1 MVCKLSFAHN
11 FLCFLG
17 CLDWNICFTQ
27 IFFSI
32 LISVWSFQ
40 CTQSLLKQSH
50 LKLLRN
56 FHTNLCRNISW
67 LWLNLYQSSEVST
80 LWILWSL
87 VKPVLSKTA
96 LPCWSRLALACPF
109 YIRSSA
115 CIAVIFL
122 LIWQPP
128 AFPYRHQYSIIGRFR
143 LNHRVRDV
151 DGCFPKAHRH
161 QKYEAIYSG
170 LSLVLVTRSITL
182 PLHLA
187 RVIRPIRL
195 RFHSILLI
203 NQRLSCLLIR
213 QSSLITKQW
222 ITFTRFP

>member
-1 MVCKLSFAHN
+1 MFS
-11 FLCFLG
+11 
-17 CLDWNICFTQ
+17 Q

-40 CTQSLLKQSH
+40 CT
-50 LKLLRN
+50 
-56 FHTNLCRNISW
+56 I
-67 LWLNLYQSSEVST
+67 WLNVYQSSEVST

-87 VKPVLSKTA
+87 VKPV
-96 LPCWSRLALACPF
+96 
-109 YIRSSA
+109 
-115 CIAVIFL
+115 IF

-222 ITFTRFP
+222 TISTRFP

>member
-1 MVCKLSFAHN
+1 MFS
-11 FLCFLG
+11 
-17 CLDWNICFTQ
+17 Q

-40 CTQSLLKQSH
+40 CT
-50 LKLLRN
+50 
-56 FHTNLCRNISW
+56 I
-67 LWLNLYQSSEVST
+67 WLNVYQSSEASI

-87 VKPVLSKTA
+87 VKPV
-96 LPCWSRLALACPF
+96 
-109 YIRSSA
+109 
-115 CIAVIFL
+115 IF

-151 DGCFPKAHRH
+151 DGCFSKAHRH
-161 QKYEAIYSG
+161 QKYDVIYSG

>member
-1 MVCKLSFAHN
+1 MINYVYVWLFVFSDVLIKYMFS
-11 FLCFLG
+11 
-17 CLDWNICFTQ
+17 Q

-40 CTQSLLKQSH
+40 CT
-50 LKLLRN
+50 
-56 FHTNLCRNISW
+56 I
-67 LWLNLYQSSEVST
+67 WLNVYQSSEASI

-87 VKPVLSKTA
+87 VKPVIL
-96 LPCWSRLALACPF
+96 F
-109 YIRSSA
+109 
-115 CIAVIFL
+115 

-151 DGCFPKAHRH
+151 DGCFPKAYRH
-161 QKYEAIYSG
+161 QKYDVIYSG
-170 LSLVLVTRSITL
+170 LSIVLVTRSITL

-222 ITFTRFP
+222 TISTRFP

>member
-1 MVCKLSFAHN
+1 MFS
-11 FLCFLG
+11 
-17 CLDWNICFTQ
+17 Q

-40 CTQSLLKQSH
+40 CT
-50 LKLLRN
+50 
-56 FHTNLCRNISW
+56 I
-67 LWLNLYQSSEVST
+67 WLNVYQSSEASIF
-80 LWILWSL
+80 WILWSL
-87 VKPVLSKTA
+87 VKPVIL
-96 LPCWSRLALACPF
+96 F
-109 YIRSSA
+109 
-115 CIAVIFL
+115 

-161 QKYEAIYSG
+161 QKYDVIYSG

>member
-1 MVCKLSFAHN
+1 MINYVYVWLFVFSDVLIKYMFS
-11 FLCFLG
+11 
-17 CLDWNICFTQ
+17 Q

-40 CTQSLLKQSH
+40 CT
-50 LKLLRN
+50 
-56 FHTNLCRNISW
+56 I
-67 LWLNLYQSSEVST
+67 WLNVYQSSEASI

-87 VKPVLSKTA
+87 VKPVIL
-96 LPCWSRLALACPF
+96 F
-109 YIRSSA
+109 
-115 CIAVIFL
+115 

-161 QKYEAIYSG
+161 QKYDVIYSG

>member
-1 MVCKLSFAHN
+1 MFTFGYLFSRMSWSNKCFHRYFSQYLSLYEVFNVQSRLN
-11 FLCFLG
+11 F
-17 CLDWNICFTQ
+17 
-27 IFFSI
+27 
-32 LISVWSFQ
+32 
-40 CTQSLLKQSH
+40 
-50 LKLLRN
+50 
-56 FHTNLCRNISW
+56 
-67 LWLNLYQSSEVST
+67 YQSSEASI

-87 VKPVLSKTA
+87 VKPVIL
-96 LPCWSRLALACPF
+96 F
-109 YIRSSA
+109 
-115 CIAVIFL
+115 

-161 QKYEAIYSG
+161 QKYDVIYSG
-170 LSLVLVTRSITL
+170 LSLVLITRSITL

-222 ITFTRFP
+222 TISTRFP

>member
-1 MVCKLSFAHN
+1 MFTFGYLFSRMS
-11 FLCFLG
+11 
-17 CLDWNICFTQ
+17 WSNICFHRY
-27 IFFSI
+27 FSQY
-32 LISVWSFQ
+32 LSLYEVFNV
-40 CTQSLLKQSH
+40 QSRL
-50 LKLLRN
+50 N
-56 FHTNLCRNISW
+56 F
-67 LWLNLYQSSEVST
+67 YQSSEASI

-161 QKYEAIYSG
+161 QKYDVIYSG

>member
-1 MVCKLSFAHN
+1 MY
-11 FLCFLG
+11 
-17 CLDWNICFTQ
+17 
-27 IFFSI
+27 
-32 LISVWSFQ
+32 
-40 CTQSLLKQSH
+40 TQSLL
-50 LKLLRN
+50 
-56 FHTNLCRNISW
+56 CRAIRSYFVTS
-67 LWLNLYQSSEVST
+67 WLNLYQSSEASIF
-80 LWILWSL
+80 WILWSL

-161 QKYEAIYSG
+161 QKTASRALALHALEVSSKLLYQSAFISNAFGSGQLHSFMFLTEWRWRDSNSWPPACKAGALPTELHPHLEYSKF
-170 LSLVLVTRSITL
+170 SFFN
-182 PLHLA
+182 LA
-187 RVIRPIRL
+187 ATCFPIP
-195 RFHSILLI
+195 S
-203 NQRLSCLLIR
+203 
-213 QSSLITKQW
+213 
-222 ITFTRFP
+222 PV

>member
-1 MVCKLSFAHN
+1 MINYVYVWFAN
-11 FLCFLG
+11 FRLRFLG

-40 CTQSLLKQSH
+40 CT
-50 LKLLRN
+50 
-56 FHTNLCRNISW
+56 I
-67 LWLNLYQSSEVST
+67 WLNVYQSSETSI

-87 VKPVLSKTA
+87 VKPVIL
-96 LPCWSRLALACPF
+96 F
-109 YIRSSA
+109 
-115 CIAVIFL
+115 

-161 QKYEAIYSG
+161 QKIASRT
-170 LSLVLVTRSITL
+170 LVLHALEVTSQL
-182 PLHLA
+182 PLY
-187 RVIRPIRL
+187 R
-195 RFHSILLI
+195 S
-203 NQRLSCLLIR
+203 LSTSCY
-213 QSSLITKQW
+213 QVFSW
-222 ITFTRFP
+222 

>member
-1 MVCKLSFAHN
+1 MINYVYVWFAN
-11 FLCFLG
+11 FRLRFLG

-40 CTQSLLKQSH
+40 CT
-50 LKLLRN
+50 
-56 FHTNLCRNISW
+56 I
-67 LWLNLYQSSEVST
+67 WLNVYQSSEASI

-87 VKPVLSKTA
+87 VKPVIL
-96 LPCWSRLALACPF
+96 F
-109 YIRSSA
+109 
-115 CIAVIFL
+115 

-161 QKYEAIYSG
+161 QKIASRT
-170 LSLVLVTRSITL
+170 LVLHALEVTSQL
-182 PLHLA
+182 PLY
-187 RVIRPIRL
+187 R
-195 RFHSILLI
+195 S
-203 NQRLSCLLIR
+203 LSTSCY
-213 QSSLITKQW
+213 QVFSW
-222 ITFTRFP
+222 

>member
-1 MVCKLSFAHN
+1 MFTFGYLFSRMS
-11 FLCFLG
+11 
-17 CLDWNICFTQ
+17 WSNICFHRY
-27 IFFSI
+27 FSQY
-32 LISVWSFQ
+32 LSLYEVFNV
-40 CTQSLLKQSH
+40 QSRL
-50 LKLLRN
+50 N
-56 FHTNLCRNISW
+56 F
-67 LWLNLYQSSEVST
+67 YQSSEASI

-87 VKPVLSKTA
+87 VKPVIL
-96 LPCWSRLALACPF
+96 F
-109 YIRSSA
+109 
-115 CIAVIFL
+115 

-161 QKYEAIYSG
+161 QKYDVIYSG
-170 LSLVLVTRSITL
+170 LSIVLVTRSITL

-222 ITFTRFP
+222 TISTRFP

>member
-1 MVCKLSFAHN
+1 MINYVYVWFAN
-11 FLCFLG
+11 FRLRFLG

-40 CTQSLLKQSH
+40 CT
-50 LKLLRN
+50 
-56 FHTNLCRNISW
+56 I
-67 LWLNLYQSSEVST
+67 WLNVYQSSEASI

-87 VKPVLSKTA
+87 VKPVIL
-96 LPCWSRLALACPF
+96 F
-109 YIRSSA
+109 
-115 CIAVIFL
+115 

-161 QKYEAIYSG
+161 QKIVSASQIHQKLLRNFRS
-170 LSLVLVTRSITL
+170 LSS
-182 PLHLA
+182 
-187 RVIRPIRL
+187 
-195 RFHSILLI
+195 F
-203 NQRLSCLLIR
+203 C
-213 QSSLITKQW
+213 LITEQW

>member
-1 MVCKLSFAHN
+1 MFTFGYLFSRMSWSNKCFHRYFSQYLSLYEVFNVHSLRKAKPLEVSSKL
-11 FLCFLG
+11 
-17 CLDWNICFTQ
+17 
-27 IFFSI
+27 
-32 LISVWSFQ
+32 
-40 CTQSLLKQSH
+40 
-50 LKLLRN
+50 
-56 FHTNLCRNISW
+56 
-67 LWLNLYQSSEVST
+67 LYQSAFISNAFGSGQLHSFMFLTEWRWRDSNS
-80 LWILWSL
+80 WPPAC
-87 VKPVLSKTA
+87 KAGA
-96 LPCWSRLALACPF
+96 LPTELHPHLEHSKF
-109 YIRSSA
+109 S
-115 CIAVIFL
+115 F

-128 AFPYRHQYSIIGRFR
+128 AFPYRHQDSIIGRFR

-161 QKYEAIYSG
+161 QKYDVIYSG
-170 LSLVLVTRSITL
+170 LSLVLVTCSITL

>member
-1 MVCKLSFAHN
+1 MFS
-11 FLCFLG
+11 
-17 CLDWNICFTQ
+17 Q

-40 CTQSLLKQSH
+40 CT
-50 LKLLRN
+50 
-56 FHTNLCRNISW
+56 I
-67 LWLNLYQSSEVST
+67 WLNVYQSSEASI

-87 VKPVLSKTA
+87 VKPVIL
-96 LPCWSRLALACPF
+96 F
-109 YIRSSA
+109 
-115 CIAVIFL
+115 

-161 QKYEAIYSG
+161 QKYDVIYSG

-195 RFHSILLI
+195 RPHSILLI

>member
-1 MVCKLSFAHN
+1 MFS
-11 FLCFLG
+11 
-17 CLDWNICFTQ
+17 Q

-40 CTQSLLKQSH
+40 CT
-50 LKLLRN
+50 
-56 FHTNLCRNISW
+56 I
-67 LWLNLYQSSEVST
+67 WLNVYQSPEAST

-87 VKPVLSKTA
+87 VKPV
-96 LPCWSRLALACPF
+96 
-109 YIRSSA
+109 
-115 CIAVIFL
+115 IF

-161 QKYEAIYSG
+161 QKYDVIYSG

>member
-1 MVCKLSFAHN
+1 MFTFGYLFSRMS
-11 FLCFLG
+11 
-17 CLDWNICFTQ
+17 WSNICFTQ

-40 CTQSLLKQSH
+40 CT
-50 LKLLRN
+50 
-56 FHTNLCRNISW
+56 I
-67 LWLNLYQSSEVST
+67 WLNVYQSSEASI

-87 VKPVLSKTA
+87 VKPVIL
-96 LPCWSRLALACPF
+96 F
-109 YIRSSA
+109 
-115 CIAVIFL
+115 

-161 QKYEAIYSG
+161 QKYDVIYSG
-170 LSLVLVTRSITL
+170 LSIVLVTRSITL

>member
-1 MVCKLSFAHN
+1 MFS
-11 FLCFLG
+11 
-17 CLDWNICFTQ
+17 Q

-40 CTQSLLKQSH
+40 CT
-50 LKLLRN
+50 
-56 FHTNLCRNISW
+56 I
-67 LWLNLYQSSEVST
+67 WLNVYQSSEASI

-87 VKPVLSKTA
+87 VKPV
-96 LPCWSRLALACPF
+96 
-109 YIRSSA
+109 
-115 CIAVIFL
+115 IF

-151 DGCFPKAHRH
+151 DGCFPKAYRH
-161 QKYEAIYSG
+161 QKYDVIYSG

>member
-1 MVCKLSFAHN
+1 MFTFGYLFSRMSWSNKCFHRYFSQYLSLYEVFNVQSRLN
-11 FLCFLG
+11 F
-17 CLDWNICFTQ
+17 
-27 IFFSI
+27 
-32 LISVWSFQ
+32 
-40 CTQSLLKQSH
+40 
-50 LKLLRN
+50 
-56 FHTNLCRNISW
+56 
-67 LWLNLYQSSEVST
+67 YQSSEASIF
-80 LWILWSL
+80 WILWSL

-143 LNHRVRDV
+143 LNHRVQDV

-161 QKYEAIYSG
+161 QKIVSASQIHQKLLRNFRS
-170 LSLVLVTRSITL
+170 LSS
-182 PLHLA
+182 
-187 RVIRPIRL
+187 
-195 RFHSILLI
+195 F
-203 NQRLSCLLIR
+203 C
-213 QSSLITKQW
+213 LITEQW

>member
-1 MVCKLSFAHN
+1 MINYVYVWFAN
-11 FLCFLG
+11 FRLRFLG

-40 CTQSLLKQSH
+40 CT
-50 LKLLRN
+50 
-56 FHTNLCRNISW
+56 I
-67 LWLNLYQSSEVST
+67 WLNIYQSSEAST

-87 VKPVLSKTA
+87 VKPVIL
-96 LPCWSRLALACPF
+96 F
-109 YIRSSA
+109 
-115 CIAVIFL
+115 

-161 QKYEAIYSG
+161 QKIASRT
-170 LSLVLVTRSITL
+170 LVLHALEVASQL
-182 PLHLA
+182 PLY
-187 RVIRPIRL
+187 R
-195 RFHSILLI
+195 S
-203 NQRLSCLLIR
+203 LSTSCY
-213 QSSLITKQW
+213 QVFSW
-222 ITFTRFP
+222 

>member
-1 MVCKLSFAHN
+1 MFTFGYLFSRMSWSNKCFHRYFSQYLSLYEVFNVQSRLN
-11 FLCFLG
+11 F
-17 CLDWNICFTQ
+17 
-27 IFFSI
+27 
-32 LISVWSFQ
+32 
-40 CTQSLLKQSH
+40 
-50 LKLLRN
+50 
-56 FHTNLCRNISW
+56 
-67 LWLNLYQSSEVST
+67 YQSSEASI

-87 VKPVLSKTA
+87 VKPVIL
-96 LPCWSRLALACPF
+96 F
-109 YIRSSA
+109 
-115 CIAVIFL
+115 

-161 QKYEAIYSG
+161 QKYDVIYSG

>member
-1 MVCKLSFAHN
+1 MINYVYVWFAN
-11 FLCFLG
+11 FRLRFLG

-40 CTQSLLKQSH
+40 CT
-50 LKLLRN
+50 
-56 FHTNLCRNISW
+56 I
-67 LWLNLYQSSEVST
+67 WLNVYQSSEAST

-87 VKPVLSKTA
+87 IKPVIL
-96 LPCWSRLALACPF
+96 F
-109 YIRSSA
+109 
-115 CIAVIFL
+115 

-161 QKYEAIYSG
+161 QKIASRT
-170 LSLVLVTRSITL
+170 LVLHALEVASQL
-182 PLHLA
+182 PLY
-187 RVIRPIRL
+187 R
-195 RFHSILLI
+195 S
-203 NQRLSCLLIR
+203 LSTSCY
-213 QSSLITKQW
+213 QVFSW
-222 ITFTRFP
+222 

>member
-1 MVCKLSFAHN
+1 MFS
-11 FLCFLG
+11 
-17 CLDWNICFTQ
+17 Q

-40 CTQSLLKQSH
+40 CT
-50 LKLLRN
+50 
-56 FHTNLCRNISW
+56 I
-67 LWLNLYQSSEVST
+67 WLNVYQSSEASI

-87 VKPVLSKTA
+87 VKPV
-96 LPCWSRLALACPF
+96 
-109 YIRSSA
+109 
-115 CIAVIFL
+115 IF

-151 DGCFPKAHRH
+151 DGCFPKAYRH
-161 QKYEAIYSG
+161 QKYDVIYSG
-170 LSLVLVTRSITL
+170 LSIVLVTRSITL

-213 QSSLITKQW
+213 QSSLITKQRT
-222 ITFTRFP
+222 ISTRFP

>member
-1 MVCKLSFAHN
+1 MFTFGLQTFVCAQ
-11 FLCFLG
+11 FLVFSRMSWL
-17 CLDWNICFTQ
+17 NICFTQ

-40 CTQSLLKQSH
+40 CTQVRYTVLCFWPNGDGEIRTLDPLLARQ
-50 LKLLRN
+50 
-56 FHTNLCRNISW
+56 
-67 LWLNLYQSSEVST
+67 
-80 LWILWSL
+80 
-87 VKPVLSKTA
+87 VLSQLSYTPIWNIINI
-96 LPCWSRLALACPF
+96 LF
-109 YIRSSA
+109 
-115 CIAVIFL
+115 

-161 QKYEAIYSG
+161 QKYDVIYSG

-203 NQRLSCLLIR
+203 NQRLSCPLIR

>member
-1 MVCKLSFAHN
+1 MFS
-11 FLCFLG
+11 
-17 CLDWNICFTQ
+17 Q

-40 CTQSLLKQSH
+40 CTQSLLRRAIRSY
-50 LKLLRN
+50 
-56 FHTNLCRNISW
+56 FVTSW
-67 LWLNLYQSSEVST
+67 LNVYQSSEIST

-87 VKPVLSKTA
+87 VKPVIL
-96 LPCWSRLALACPF
+96 F
-109 YIRSSA
+109 
-115 CIAVIFL
+115 

-161 QKYEAIYSG
+161 QKYDVIYSG
-170 LSLVLVTRSITL
+170 LSIVLVTRSITL

-195 RFHSILLI
+195 RPHSILLI

-222 ITFTRFP
+222 TIFTRFP

>member
-1 MVCKLSFAHN
+1 MINYVYVWFAN
-11 FLCFLG
+11 FRLRFLG

-40 CTQSLLKQSH
+40 CT
-50 LKLLRN
+50 
-56 FHTNLCRNISW
+56 I
-67 LWLNLYQSSEVST
+67 WLNVYQSSEASI

-87 VKPVLSKTA
+87 VKPVIL
-96 LPCWSRLALACPF
+96 F
-109 YIRSSA
+109 
-115 CIAVIFL
+115 

-161 QKYEAIYSG
+161 QKIASRT
-170 LSLVLVTRSITL
+170 LVLHALEVAPQL
-182 PLHLA
+182 PLY
-187 RVIRPIRL
+187 R
-195 RFHSILLI
+195 S
-203 NQRLSCLLIR
+203 LSTSCY
-213 QSSLITKQW
+213 QVFSW
-222 ITFTRFP
+222 

>member
-1 MVCKLSFAHN
+1 MFS
-11 FLCFLG
+11 
-17 CLDWNICFTQ
+17 Q

-40 CTQSLLKQSH
+40 CT
-50 LKLLRN
+50 
-56 FHTNLCRNISW
+56 I
-67 LWLNLYQSSEVST
+67 WLNVYQSSEASI

-87 VKPVLSKTA
+87 VKPVIL
-96 LPCWSRLALACPF
+96 F
-109 YIRSSA
+109 
-115 CIAVIFL
+115 

-161 QKYEAIYSG
+161 QKYDVIYSG
-170 LSLVLVTRSITL
+170 LSIVLVTRSITL

>member
-1 MVCKLSFAHN
+1 MK
-11 FLCFLG
+11 
-17 CLDWNICFTQ
+17 
-27 IFFSI
+27 FSMY
-32 LISVWSFQ
+32 
-40 CTQSLLKQSH
+40 TQSLL
-50 LKLLRN
+50 
-56 FHTNLCRNISW
+56 CRAIRSYFVTS
-67 LWLNLYQSSEVST
+67 WLNLYQSSEASIF
-80 LWILWSL
+80 WILWSL
-87 VKPVLSKTA
+87 VKPV
-96 LPCWSRLALACPF
+96 
-109 YIRSSA
+109 
-115 CIAVIFL
+115 IF

-161 QKYEAIYSG
+161 QKYDVIYSG

>member
-1 MVCKLSFAHN
+1 M
-11 FLCFLG
+11 
-17 CLDWNICFTQ
+17 FT
-27 IFFSI
+27 FGYLFS
-32 LISVWSFQ
+32 
-40 CTQSLLKQSH
+40 
-50 LKLLRN
+50 RM
-56 FHTNLCRNISW
+56 SW
-67 LWLNLYQSSEVST
+67 LNKCFHRYFSQYLSLYEVFNVQSRLNFYQSSEASIF
-80 LWILWSL
+80 WILWSL

-115 CIAVIFL
+115 GIAVIFL

-151 DGCFPKAHRH
+151 DGCFPKAYRH
-161 QKYEAIYSG
+161 QKYDVIYSG
-170 LSLVLVTRSITL
+170 LSIVLVTRSITL

-222 ITFTRFP
+222 TISTRFP

>member
-1 MVCKLSFAHN
+1 M
-11 FLCFLG
+11 
-17 CLDWNICFTQ
+17 FT
-27 IFFSI
+27 FGYLFS
-32 LISVWSFQ
+32 
-40 CTQSLLKQSH
+40 
-50 LKLLRN
+50 RM
-56 FHTNLCRNISW
+56 SW
-67 LWLNLYQSSEVST
+67 LNKCFHRYFSQYLSLYEVFNVQSRLNFYQSSEASIF
-80 LWILWSL
+80 WILWSL

-151 DGCFPKAHRH
+151 DGCFPKAYRH
-161 QKYEAIYSG
+161 QKYDVIYSG
-170 LSLVLVTRSITL
+170 LSLVLITRSITL

-222 ITFTRFP
+222 TISTRFP

>member
-1 MVCKLSFAHN
+1 M
-11 FLCFLG
+11 
-17 CLDWNICFTQ
+17 FT
-27 IFFSI
+27 FGYLFS
-32 LISVWSFQ
+32 
-40 CTQSLLKQSH
+40 
-50 LKLLRN
+50 RM
-56 FHTNLCRNISW
+56 SW
-67 LWLNLYQSSEVST
+67 LNKCFHRYFSQYLSLYEVFNVQSRLNFYQSSEASI

-87 VKPVLSKTA
+87 VKPV
-96 LPCWSRLALACPF
+96 
-109 YIRSSA
+109 
-115 CIAVIFL
+115 IF

-161 QKYEAIYSG
+161 QKYDVIYSG

>member
-1 MVCKLSFAHN
+1 MFS
-11 FLCFLG
+11 
-17 CLDWNICFTQ
+17 Q

-40 CTQSLLKQSH
+40 CT
-50 LKLLRN
+50 
-56 FHTNLCRNISW
+56 I
-67 LWLNLYQSSEVST
+67 WLNVYQSSEVST

-87 VKPVLSKTA
+87 VKPVIL
-96 LPCWSRLALACPF
+96 F
-109 YIRSSA
+109 
-115 CIAVIFL
+115 

-161 QKYEAIYSG
+161 QKYDVIYSG
-170 LSLVLVTRSITL
+170 LSIVLVTRSITL

-222 ITFTRFP
+222 TISTRFP

>member
-1 MVCKLSFAHN
+1 MFTFGLQTFVCVFSDVLIEIFVLHRYFSQYLSLYEVFNVQSRLN
-11 FLCFLG
+11 F
-17 CLDWNICFTQ
+17 
-27 IFFSI
+27 
-32 LISVWSFQ
+32 
-40 CTQSLLKQSH
+40 
-50 LKLLRN
+50 
-56 FHTNLCRNISW
+56 
-67 LWLNLYQSSEVST
+67 YQSSEASI

-161 QKYEAIYSG
+161 QKTASRALALHALEVS
-170 LSLVLVTRSITL
+170 SKL
-182 PLHLA
+182 PF
-187 RVIRPIRL
+187 VIN
-195 RFHSILLI
+195 FH
-203 NQRLSCLLIR
+203 
-213 QSSLITKQW
+213 
-222 ITFTRFP
+222 